1 MIGVFSSVISQSRL
15 TRIRLVSIDNSAFR
29 IHYRLTFAMLLA
41 CTTLVCSRQ
50 YIGEHIRCIAT
61 GVPSDVVNTFCFF
74 TTTYTLPDANN
85 TAHPGV
91 GPHTYSRP
99 GGPPERRVQ
108 HAYYQ
113 WVPFVLFVQALLF
126 CVPHWLWRAYEA
138 GTIALLVNGLQR
150 LYLKADGD
158 QDVTAGS
165 LKIPSEATRWNRMR
179 DVMNHLD
186 TVTRFRVNRNWAAA
200 LVGCEV
206 LNLVNVLFQ
215 LKLMDRFLGGQFYS
229 YGLRVF
235 DDDGGPF
242 DRVFPKMTKC
252 DFHKYGPS
260 GTIQTHDA
268 MCVMAL
274 NIINEKIYAVLWF
287 WFVFVLLP
295 VSVSALLWRAVQFA
309 LHSRETFNRMVLRE
323 ASPGARLDPVD
334 LAVVAQQTTYS
345 DWLFM
350 YYLAGNMDG
359 SVFRD
364 LLHSFATGLRKQ
376 PGGSQTSDDDTVP
389 LGKTP
394 L

>member
-1 MIGVFSSVISQSRL
+1 MIGVFSTVVKHSRL

-29 IHYRLTFAMLLA
+29 VHYRLTFAMLLA

-61 GVPSDVVNTFCFF
+61 GVPDNVVNTFCFF
-74 TTTYTLPDANN
+74 TTTYTLPGVNN
-85 TAHPGV
+85 SAHPGV
-91 GPHTYSRP
+91 GPHTSDS
-99 GGPPERRVQ
+99 RRVQ

-113 WVPFVLFVQALLF
+113 WVPFVLFAQALLF
-126 CVPHWLWRAYEA
+126 CVPHWLWRSYEA
-138 GTIALLVNGLQR
+138 GTIALLVSGLQR
-150 LYLKADGD
+150 LYLKADGE
-158 QDVTAGS
+158 QDVVAGAR
-165 LKIPSEATRWNRMR
+165 KIPSEATRSAKMR
-179 DVMNHLD
+179 DVINHLD
-186 TVTRFRVNRNWAAA
+186 TVTRFRINRNWAAA

-206 LNLVNVLFQ
+206 LNLANVLLQ
-215 LKLMDRFLGGQFYS
+215 LELMDRFLGGQFFS
-229 YGLRVF
+229 YGMRIL
-235 DDDGGPF
+235 DDNGGAF

-287 WFVFVLLP
+287 WFVFVLIP
-295 VSVSALLWRAVQFA
+295 VSVAALVWRAVQYL
-309 LHSRETFNRMVLRE
+309 LHSSEPFNRLLLRE
-323 ASPGARLDPVD
+323 ASPGVRLDPVD
-334 LAVVAQQTTYS
+334 LAVIARQTTYS

-350 YYLAGNMDG
+350 YYLSGNMDG
-359 SVFRD
+359 AVFRD

-376 PGGSQTSDDDTVP
+376 PGSQASDDDLVP

>member
-1 MIGVFSSVISQSRL
+1 MIGVFSTVVSHARL
-15 TRIRLVSIDNSAFR
+15 TRLRLVTIDNSAFR
-29 IHYRLTFAMLLA
+29 VHYRLTFAMLLA
-41 CTTLVCSRQ
+41 CTALVCSRQ
-50 YIGEHIRCIAT
+50 YVGEHIRCIAT
-61 GVPSDVVNTFCFF
+61 GVPVEVVNTFCFF
-74 TTTYTLPDANN
+74 TTTYTLPGVNN
-85 TAHPGV
+85 SAHPGV
-91 GPHTYSRP
+91 GPMQWDSKPVH
-99 GGPPERRVQ
+99 

-113 WVPFVLFVQALLF
+113 WVPFVLFAQAILF
-126 CVPHWLWRAYEA
+126 YLPHLLWRSYEA

-150 LYLKADGD
+150 LYLKADGEK
-158 QDVTAGS
+158 DVVAGS
-165 LKIPSEATRWNRMR
+165 RNIPSEATRWAKMR

-186 TVTRFRVNRNWAAA
+186 TVTRFRMNRNWATV
-200 LVGCEV
+200 LIGCEV
-206 LNLVNVLFQ
+206 LNLVNVVFQ

-229 YGLRVF
+229 YGLHVF

-252 DFHKYGPS
+252 DFHKFGPS

-287 WFVFVLLP
+287 WFFAVLLP
-295 VSVSALLWRAVQFA
+295 ISAIAIAWRAVQYM
-309 LHSRETFNRMVLRE
+309 LYSRESFNRMLLRE

-334 LAVVAQQTTYS
+334 LAVIARQTTYS

-350 YYLAGNMDG
+350 YYLSGNMDG

-364 LLHSFATGLRKQ
+364 LLHSFATGLRKE
-376 PGGSQTSDDDTVP
+376 PGSQASDDDLAP
-389 LGKTP
+389 LGGKTP

>member
-1 MIGVFSSVISQSRL
+1 MIGVFSNVVSQSRL
-15 TRIRLVSIDNSAFR
+15 TRIKLVTIDNSAFR
-29 IHYRLTFAMLLA
+29 VHYRLTFAMLLA

-61 GVPSDVVNTFCFF
+61 GVPSNVVNTFCFF
-74 TTTYTLPDANN
+74 TTTYTLPGANN

-91 GPHTYSRP
+91 GPAQWDSVPVR
-99 GGPPERRVQ
+99 

-113 WVPFVLFVQALLF
+113 WVPFVLFGQALLF
-126 CVPHWLWRAYEA
+126 CLPHWLWRAYEA

-158 QDVTAGS
+158 SDLVAGPH
-165 LKIPSEATRWNRMR
+165 KITSEATRWAKMR

-186 TVTRFRVNRNWAAA
+186 SVTRFRMNRNWASV
-200 LVGCEV
+200 LIGCEV
-206 LNLVNVLFQ
+206 LNLVNVVVQ
-215 LKLMDRFLGGQFYS
+215 LKMMDSFLGGKFYS
-229 YGLRVF
+229 YGLKMF

-242 DRVFPKMTKC
+242 DLVFPKMTKC
-252 DFHKYGPS
+252 DFHKFGPS

-287 WFVFVLLP
+287 WFFFVLLP
-295 VSVSALLWRAVQFA
+295 ISVAALLWRVVQFA
-309 LHSRETFNRMVLRE
+309 LHSRESFNRLLLRE

-334 LAVVAQQTTYS
+334 LAVIARKTTYS

-350 YYLAGNMDG
+350 YYLSGNMDG
-359 SVFRD
+359 AVFRD
-364 LLHSFATGLRKQ
+364 LLHNFANGLRKE
-376 PGGSQTSDDDTVP
+376 PGSQASDDDLVP
-389 LGKTP
+389 LGKEP

>member
-1 MIGVFSSVISQSRL
+1 MIGVFSSVVSQSRL
-15 TRIRLVSIDNSAFR
+15 TRIRLVTIDNSAFR

-61 GVPSDVVNTFCFF
+61 GVPVNVVNTFCFF
-74 TTTYTLPDANN
+74 TTTYTVPGVNN
-85 TAHPGV
+85 SAHPGV
-91 GPHTYSRP
+91 GP
-99 GGPPERRVQ
+99 VQ
-108 HAYYQ
+108 WDSKPVRHAYYQ
-113 WVPFVLFVQALLF
+113 WVPFVLFAQAILF
-126 CVPHWLWRAYEA
+126 YLPHLAWRTYEA

-150 LYLKADGD
+150 LYLKVDGD
-158 QDVTAGS
+158 KDLVAGVH
-165 LKIPSEATRWNRMR
+165 KITSEATRWTKMR

-186 TVTRFRVNRNWAAA
+186 TVTRFRMNRNWAAV
-200 LVGCEV
+200 LIGCEV
-206 LNLVNVLFQ
+206 LNLANVVFQ
-215 LKLMDRFLGGQFYS
+215 LKLMDSFLGGQFYS

-252 DFHKYGPS
+252 DFHKFGPS

-287 WFVFVLLP
+287 WFVAVLLP
-295 VSVSALLWRAVQFA
+295 VSAAALLWRVLQYA
-309 LHSRETFNRMVLRE
+309 LHSRESFNRLVLRE
-323 ASPGARLDPVD
+323 ASPGGRLDPVD
-334 LAVVAQQTTYS
+334 LAIIAKQTTYS

-350 YYLAGNMDG
+350 YYLSGNMDG
-359 SVFRD
+359 TVFRD
-364 LLHSFATGLRKQ
+364 LLHSLATGLRNE
-376 PGGSQTSDDDTVP
+376 PGSQAGNEDDMTVP